1 MAPQHSISQF
11 KLVASAP
18 QPTAAGAGAK
28 SERRLSSEGIR
39 IKNSLEAPGR
49 AHLAQRF
56 NAALRSKSDPSV
68 FPDFGCREWP
78 RESLLDIDKSII
90 DHLYLVEFVMTS

>member
-11 KLVASAP
+11 KPVASAP
-18 QPTAAGAGAK
+18 QPTAAGAEAK
-28 SERRLSSEGIR
+28 SERRFSSEDIR

-56 NAALRSKSDPSV
+56 NAALSSKSTLLFFLISDV
-68 FPDFGCREWP
+68 ANGREN
-78 RESLLDIDKSII
+78 RFLTLTNLL
-90 DHLYLVEFVMTS
+90 